1 MALELKQNLKL
12 TQQLVMTPQLQQAIK
27 LLQLS
32 RTDLIEIINDEL
44 ESNPVLEEEGVGDS
58 SDIDMAMSD
67 GLRLDS
73 LAGDEQSWEEPLFPS
88 LASTELE
95 KIPWEDK
102 ALEEVDWKQFWD
114 EDRKTAIQAYSFEEK
129 EAPDYENILTSSTN
143 LTEHLMWQLQMSH
156 MDDRERMIGGFII
169 GNLDENGYLKLS
181 LQELADEIG
190 CTPQDVERVLK
201 KVQMF
206 DPVGVA
212 ARNLE
217 ECLLIQVENLG
228 ISDQLV
234 RDVITK
240 YFKDVERYNYQAI
253 AKATGKPV
261 DVIIKAINVIS
272 QLNPYPGKYY
282 NTEETHYIVPD
293 IYVYKVG
300 NEYVVSLNEEDI
312 PRLKINSFYKEALT
326 KDILSNAAK
335 DFIHNKLK
343 AAIWLIRS
351 IQQRQK
357 TIFKVTTSIVKFQ
370 RDFLDKGID
379 YFKPLILRDVAEDVQ
394 MHESTISRVTT
405 NKYVQTPQGL
415 FELKFFFSGAI
426 HRDNG
431 EDVATHSIKQKI
443 KQIIQSEDP
452 LKPYSDQKIVE
463 LLKKDNICIARR
475 TVAKYREILGI
486 LPSSHRKR
494 THVKV

>member
-32 RTDLIEIINDEL
+32 RADLIETINNEL
-44 ESNPVLEEEGVGDS
+44 ESNPVLEEESDANPS
-58 SDIDMAMSD
+58 SINMAVSEGLRPD
-67 GLRLDS
+67 GLD
-73 LAGDEQSWEEPLFPS
+73 GDGQPWEEAQLPS

-95 KIPWEDK
+95 KIPWENK
-102 ALEEVDWKQFWD
+102 AIEEVDWGQFWD

-129 EAPDYENILTSSTN
+129 EAPDYENLLTRSTD

-156 MDDRERMIGGFII
+156 MDDRERMIGGLII
-169 GNLDENGYLKLS
+169 GNLDENGYLKTS

-190 CTPQDVERVLK
+190 CAVQDIETVLK
-201 KVQMF
+201 KIQMF

-212 ARNLE
+212 ARSLE
-217 ECLLIQVENLG
+217 ECLLIQIEYLG

-234 RDVITK
+234 TDLVTK
-240 YFKDVERYNYQAI
+240 YFNDVKRYNYQAI
-253 AKATGKPV
+253 AKATGKST
-261 DVIIKAINVIS
+261 DAILEAINVIRN
-272 QLNPYPGKYY
+272 LDPYPGKYY

-300 NEYVVSLNEEDI
+300 DEYVISLNEEDI
-312 PRLKINSFYKEALT
+312 PRLKVNSFYREALT
-326 KDILSNAAK
+326 KNIVSDTAK
-335 DFIHNKLK
+335 DFINDKLK
-343 AAIWLIRS
+343 SAIWLMRS

-357 TIFKVTTSIVKFQ
+357 TILKVTTSIVKFQ
-370 RDFLDKGID
+370 KEFLDKGID
-379 YFKPLILRDVAEDVQ
+379 YFKPLILRDIAEDVQ
-394 MHESTISRVTT
+394 MHESTISRVTA

-431 EDVATHSIKQKI
+431 EDIATHSIKQKI
-443 KQIIQSEDP
+443 KQIVQSENP
-452 LKPYSDQKIVE
+452 LRPYSDQKIVE
-463 LLKKDNICIARR
+463 LLEKDNIRIARR
-475 TVAKYREILGI
+475 TVAKYREMLGI

-494 THVKV
+494 MCGKI

>member
-32 RTDLIEIINDEL
+32 RADLIETINDEL
-44 ESNPVLEEEGVGDS
+44 ESNPVLEEEGAGDPS
-58 SDIDMAMSD
+58 NIDMARSDDLRSD
-67 GLRLDS
+67 G
-73 LAGDEQSWEEPLFPS
+73 LAGDEHPWEEPLLPS

-129 EAPDYENILTSSTN
+129 EAPDYENILTDSAD

-156 MDDRERMIGGFII
+156 MDDRERMIGGLII
-169 GNLDENGYLKLS
+169 GNLDENGYLKVS
-181 LQELADEIG
+181 LQELADDTG
-190 CTPQDVERVLK
+190 CAIQDVEAVLRK
-201 KVQMF
+201 IQLF

-217 ECLLIQVENLG
+217 ECLLIQVEYLG

-234 RDVITK
+234 RDLITK

-253 AKATGKPV
+253 AKATGKTI
-261 DVIIKAINVIS
+261 DIIIEAVNVIS
-272 QLNPYPGKYY
+272 QLDPHPGKYY

-300 NEYVVSLNEEDI
+300 NEYVITLNEEDI
-312 PRLKINSFYKEALT
+312 PRLKINSFYREALT
-326 KDILSNAAK
+326 KDISSNAAK
-335 DFIHNKLK
+335 DFIHDKLK
-343 AAIWLIRS
+343 SAIWLMRS

-370 RDFLDKGID
+370 RDFLDKGLD

-394 MHESTISRVTT
+394 MHESTISRVTA

-415 FELKFFFSGAI
+415 FELKFFFSGSI

-431 EDVATHSIKQKI
+431 EDIATHTIKQKI
-443 KQIIQSEDP
+443 KQMVQSEDP

-463 LLKKDNICIARR
+463 LLEKDNICIARR

-494 THVKV
+494 THVKA